1 MGWINSPVKQ
11 ALTEKEKDNVD
22 KTAKKDAE
30 KDLTEK
36 EGNLVD
42 EFYDAATG
50 ENVKVYSKSGE
61 GDSDTGRSWE
71 DGYKIAQDKY
81 GTDET
86 FDEWKARAI
95 KEKQWEERTKQP
107 DSEPG
112 EKDYETKNLATL
124 LAEKGLSKFYNTKYY
139 DSATEKMVKHTD
151 ESFMEQYGHDKRFT
165 DVFAAYRDSKRV
177 GDDADQSVYD
187 DVNQGT
193 NVEKGQVEKSK
204 EQEPD
209 KEDAS
214 GKTVFDSPT
223 QQLSPVRQLMNK
235 YMPSKSM
242 AKQEEVTTPG
252 KPEEHKGKWQLGI
265 QNFPE
270 HNRSFPPNTTVK
282 PKKKKKRK
290 GKKKENNPIKQKEVT
305 LPEFEIE
312 FDPSSSDYKYNKE
325 TGEET
330 LMTPEEKL
338 HARKE
343 NLKTGTGRTT
353 TSYTDPKTG
362 EKIQVGGDKITAM
375 FQRKK

>member
-1 MGWINSPVKQ
+1 MAFKLSPTHKKKDPFAKFQKMGWINSPVKQ
-11 ALTEKEKDNVD
+11 ALTQEEKDNVD
-22 KTAKKDAE
+22 KTAEKEAE
-30 KDLTEK
+30 KDLARDKGT
-36 EGNLVD
+36 LVD
-42 EFYDAATG
+42 EFYDEVTG
-50 ENVKVYSKSGE
+50 DNVKVFEATGE

-71 DGYKIAQDKY
+71 DGYKIAQEKY

-86 FDEWKARAI
+86 FDEWKARAM
-95 KEKQWEERTKQP
+95 KEKRWEERTKQP

-151 ESFMEQYGHDKRFT
+151 ESFMNQYGHDKRFT

-177 GDDADQSVYD
+177 EDDADQSVYD

-193 NVEKGQVEKSK
+193 NVEKGQVDKSK

-209 KEDAS
+209 KEDAT

-223 QQLSPVRQLMNK
+223 PQHSPVRQLMNK
-235 YMPSKSM
+235 YMPSKSI
-242 AKQEEVTTPG
+242 A
-252 KPEEHKGKWQLGI
+252 
-265 QNFPE
+265 
-270 HNRSFPPNTTVK
+270 
-282 PKKKKKRK
+282 
-290 GKKKENNPIKQKEVT
+290 KQKEVT

>member
-1 MGWINSPVKQ
+1 MAFKLSPTHKKKDPFAKFQKMGWINSPVKQ
-11 ALTEKEKDNVD
+11 ALTQEEKDNVD
-22 KTAKKDAE
+22 KTAEKEAKKDLARD
-30 KDLTEK
+30 KGT
-36 EGNLVD
+36 LVD
-42 EFYDAATG
+42 EFYDEVTG
-50 ENVKVYSKSGE
+50 DKVKVFEATGE
-61 GDSDTGRSWE
+61 GDSDTNRSWE
-71 DGYKIAQDKY
+71 EGYKIAQDKY
-81 GTDET
+81 GTEET

-95 KEKQWEERTKQP
+95 KEKRWEERTKQP
-107 DSEPG
+107 DSKPG
-112 EKDYETKNLATL
+112 KQDYDVVNLATFIQGKNL
-124 LAEKGLSKFYNTKYY
+124 FKPGELKVSVQNEAGTGFEKRMMNDK
-139 DSATEKMVKHTD
+139 E
-151 ESFMEQYGHDKRFT
+151 MEDFLKRGGHGELIQEWRT
-165 DVFAAYRDSKRV
+165 ASHV
-177 GDDADQSVYD
+177 GKDADQSVYD

-193 NVEKGQVEKSK
+193 NVEKGQVKKSE

-209 KEDAS
+209 KENAS

-223 QQLSPVRQLMNK
+223 PQHSPVRQLMNK
-235 YMPSKSM
+235 YMPSKSI
-242 AKQEEVTTPG
+242 A
-252 KPEEHKGKWQLGI
+252 
-265 QNFPE
+265 
-270 HNRSFPPNTTVK
+270 
-282 PKKKKKRK
+282 
-290 GKKKENNPIKQKEVT
+290 KQKEVT

>member
-1 MGWINSPVKQ
+1 MAFKLSPTHKKKDPFAKFQKMGWINSPIKQ
-11 ALTEKEKDNVD
+11 ALTQEEKDNVD
-22 KTAKKDAE
+22 KTAEKKAE
-30 KDLTEK
+30 KDLAKK

-42 EFYDAATG
+42 EFYDEVTG

-71 DGYKIAQDKY
+71 DGYKIAQEKY

-95 KEKQWEERTKQP
+95 KEKRWEERTKQP
-107 DSEPG
+107 HSEPG

-177 GDDADQSVYD
+177 GDNADQSVYD

-193 NVEKGQVEKSK
+193 NVEKGQVKKSK

-223 QQLSPVRQLMNK
+223 PQLSPVRQLMNK

-242 AKQEEVTTPG
+242 A
-252 KPEEHKGKWQLGI
+252 
-265 QNFPE
+265 
-270 HNRSFPPNTTVK
+270 
-282 PKKKKKRK
+282 
-290 GKKKENNPIKQKEVT
+290 KQKEVT

-312 FDPSSSDYKYNKE
+312 FDPSSSDYKYDKE

-362 EKIQVGGDKITAM
+362 KKIQVGGDKITAM